1 LFDLLPCISY
11 STCASYLSGA
21 DINDDYF
28 IQINRGGLTVASD
41 LILELAKLTLSIMN
55 GLTSE
60 KYEENFLRDKS
71 HKLILSKLI
80 LESVTRNQ
88 VLNSFF
94 NACCPTC
101 SNYNSNILEK
111 YISILLK

>member
-1 LFDLLPCISY
+1 LFLYNCPLINIKY
-11 STCASYLSGA
+11 KFNITTVSYLSGA

-71 HKLILSKLI
+71 HKL
-80 LESVTRNQ
+80 
-88 VLNSFF
+88 
-94 NACCPTC
+94 C
-101 SNYNSNILEK
+101 
-111 YISILLK
+111 